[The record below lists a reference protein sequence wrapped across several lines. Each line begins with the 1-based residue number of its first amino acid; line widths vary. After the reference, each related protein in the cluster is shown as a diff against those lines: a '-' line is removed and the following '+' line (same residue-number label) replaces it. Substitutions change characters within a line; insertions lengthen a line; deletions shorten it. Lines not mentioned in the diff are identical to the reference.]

1 MKNVDG
7 VNNQKDIS
15 FILQFLFKV
24 KHFFIHPKFTHL
36 LLKVKRKHVYITFE
50 MRFKD
55 KAYGLNLLL
64 TLVFYQLNLLQ
75 KPINN
80 ILLTLC

>member
-36 LLKVKRKHVYITFE
+36 LLKVKRKHVYIAFE

-55 KAYGLNLLL
+55 KAYGLNFLL